1 MSSQNFSDFYTSSD
15 YTKKNPTY
23 HEEDSP
29 HKWRNFKRCLEFSS
43 KNKKIKLSSIK
54 SVCEIGCGAGGI
66 LNQLQISNFING
78 IKKIEGW
85 DINPGAI
92 DLAKQKYPKIT
103 FINEDLFDTDNDYDL
118 MLCADVFEHIE
129 DSYSFL
135 KKLNKKSKYF
145 LFNIPLELCLLTMLQ
160 GNNIIKKAYDSVGHI
175 HFYSS
180 STANLMLE
188 LTGYEIIHQRFAKN
202 RTRNFFANPT
212 FKKFITMFP
221 QFIIESINPYL
232 SSVLMGDH
240 LVVLAKRK

>member
-1 MSSQNFSDFYTSSD
+1 MSSRNFSDFYTSSD

-23 HEEDSP
+23 HEADSP
-29 HKWRNFKRCLEFSS
+29 HKWRNFKRCLEFAS
-43 KNKKIKLSSIK
+43 KNKIFKLSSIK

-66 LNQLQISNFING
+66 LNQLQNSNLING

-103 FINEDLFDTDNDYDL
+103 FINEDLFTTDNDYDL

-145 LFNIPLELCLLTMLQ
+145 LFNIPLELSLSTMLQ
-160 GNNIIKKAYDSVGHI
+160 GNHIIKKAYNTVGHI

-188 LTGYEIIHQRFAKN
+188 LTGYETIYQRFAKN
-202 RTRNFFANPT
+202 RTRNFLANPS
-212 FKKFITMFP
+212 FKKFVAMIP

-240 LVVLAKRK
+240 LVVLAQRK